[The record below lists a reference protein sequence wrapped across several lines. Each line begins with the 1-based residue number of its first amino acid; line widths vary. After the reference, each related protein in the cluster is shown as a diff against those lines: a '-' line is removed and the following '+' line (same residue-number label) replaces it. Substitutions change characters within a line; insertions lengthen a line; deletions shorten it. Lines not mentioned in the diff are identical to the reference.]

1 MKSKNGM
8 GVLTLALS
16 LIALGTVGPFAL
28 ILLGILFALLGA
40 GGGHAM
46 GAAIG
51 SMMAMLIIIWILLIL
66 AFVGQI
72 MCFFTPL
79 SQETKTKLGVCM
91 GLSLVH
97 FVFGGVIGSILSLV
111 GMLAYLGFLYG
122 VCQDLEAP
130 ELASR
135 FNSAAGFGL
144 VALVSCF
151 AAPLSAFVSP
161 GLIIV
166 FFVGAFLFGAL
177 GVARYAQTL
186 VSVAQRANQL
196 RLQGMDIQSHEFTG
210 PGFTRFEEEAPA
222 KPARPPFE
230 MEWSGLVQLPPDLS
244 GPHEA
249 TRVGD
254 SEKVAAMLRPGK
266 ADPKGPNGLTP
277 LHVAAI
283 SGVMQVAD
291 LLLKKGANVD
301 DACDGGLT
309 ALYFAI
315 QNNNNNLVGLLLTRG
330 ASLSAR
336 NEQGRT
342 PLHWACAVPSDRL
355 EGQARVRM
363 VTMLIG
369 KGADPQAQDN
379 DGCTPAQ
386 LAEKAGH
393 DDVVAALS
401 A

>member
-1 MKSKNGM
+1 M
-8 GVLTLALS
+8 GLLTLALS
-16 LIALGTVGPFAL
+16 FIALGTVGPFAL

-46 GAAIG
+46 GAAVA
-51 SMMAMLIIIWILLIL
+51 SMAAMVFIIWILLIL

-72 MCFFTPL
+72 MCFFAPL
-79 SQETKTKLGVCM
+79 SQETKTKLGICM
-91 GLSLVH
+91 GLSLLKL
-97 FVFGGVIGSILSLV
+97 FLGASLIGSLMSL
-111 GMLAYLGFLYG
+111 GGLLAYLAFLYSL
-122 VCQDLEAP
+122 CSDLEAP
-130 ELASR
+130 ELAGS
-135 FNSAAGFGL
+135 FNSSAGFGFIAFCSAIL
-144 VALVSCF
+144 
-151 AAPLSAFVSP
+151 APFSIFISP
-161 GLIIV
+161 GLMLM
-166 FFVGAFLFGAL
+166 FFVCSFIFGAL
-177 GVARYAQTL
+177 AFARYAQTI
-186 VSVAQRANQL
+186 VSLAQRANQL
-196 RLQGMDIQSHEFTG
+196 RLQGVEMSSSEVSG
-210 PGFTRFEEEAPA
+210 PGFTRFEEGVPA
-222 KPARPPFE
+222 KPVRPAFE
-230 MEWSGLVQLPPDLS
+230 MEWSGLINLPADLS

-254 SEKVAAMLRPGK
+254 TEKVAAMLRPGK
-266 ADPKGPNGLTP
+266 ADVKGPGGLTP

-291 LLLKKGANVD
+291 MLLKKGANVD

-315 QNNNNNLVGLLLTRG
+315 QNNNNNLVGLLLQRG
-330 ASLSAR
+330 ASLSVR

-342 PLHWACAVPSDRL
+342 PLHWACAVPGDRL

-363 VTMLIG
+363 VQMLLN

-393 DDVVAALS
+393 DDVVAAFV
-401 A
+401 

>member
-1 MKSKNGM
+1 MTRQANLGL
-8 GVLTLALS
+8 LTLALS
-16 LIALGTVGPFAL
+16 FIALGTVGPFAL
-28 ILLGILFALLGA
+28 ILLGVLFALLGA
-40 GGGHAM
+40 GGGQAM
-46 GAAIG
+46 GAAMA
-51 SMMAMLIIIWILLIL
+51 SMMAMVFIIWILLIL

-91 GLSLVH
+91 GLSLLQLVM
-97 FVFGGVIGSILSLV
+97 GGGIVGSIMSLV
-111 GMLAYLGFLYG
+111 GLLAYLAFLYG
-122 VCQDLEAP
+122 LCQDLEAP

-144 VALVSCF
+144 ISLVSCIM
-151 AAPLSAFVSP
+151 APFSAFLSP
-161 GLIIV
+161 GLVLIFLIS
-166 FFVGAFLFGAL
+166 AFLFGAL
-177 GVARYAQTL
+177 AFARYAQTI
-186 VSVAQRANQL
+186 VSLAQRANQL
-196 RLQGMDIQSHEFTG
+196 RLQGIDLNPGELSG
-210 PGFTRFEEEAPA
+210 PGFSRFEEEVPA
-222 KPARPPFE
+222 KPARPPFH
-230 MEWSGLVQLPPDLS
+230 MEWCGLIQLPPDLS

-254 SEKVAAMLRPGK
+254 TEKVAAMLRPGQ
-266 ADPKGPNGLTP
+266 ADLKGPNGMTP

-291 LLLKKGANVD
+291 MLLKKGANVD
-301 DACDGGLT
+301 APCDGGLT

-315 QNNNNNLVGLLLTRG
+315 QNNNNNMVGLLLMRG
-330 ASLSAR
+330 ASLSTR

-342 PLHWACAVPSDRL
+342 PLHWACAVASDRL

-363 VTMLIG
+363 VQMLLS

-393 DDVVAALS
+393 HEVAAAL
-401 A
+401 